1 VTTPARILIKEE
13 TLDPAYLP
21 QRLVRREKELQ
32 LLTKRY
38 REALAKGLAMHLLLT
53 GGVGSGKTALARRLG
68 SDLERTGRGNELP
81 VRTAYINC
89 WRRASDRTVMLDL
102 LRAVD
107 VSLPDRGYS
116 LSEMMDVFEQGLRRR
131 PQHLL
136 VILDEAAALVKQETK
151 LVYLLSR
158 SHEVELG
165 SISLLLVAAED
176 LLPYMDAPSR
186 SSFGVTHR
194 LALPPYDRADLVEIL
209 SARAEL
215 ALRPGSYDREVLDQI
230 ARIAVPNGDARFAL
244 EVLAGAAHVAEEA
257 GSDTL
262 LAEHVRRTKGSLLPT
277 LSESQLEAL
286 STNELGVL
294 LALSRSLC
302 SRGAAVASQKLRAAH
317 TALLEELGG
326 AVMSR
331 TTFWRTL
338 KELERDGLVTL
349 EAAGTGESSRVAMDD
364 LPASYLATL
373 VEERLGRGRRR
384 KA

>member
-1 VTTPARILIKEE
+1 MPSPARILLREE

-21 QRLVRREKELQ
+21 ARLVRRETELGIAS
-32 LLTKRY
+32 KRL
-38 REALAKGLAMHLLLT
+38 REALSKGLPYHLMVT
-53 GGVGSGKTALARRLG
+53 GGVGSGKTALVRRLA
-68 SDLERTGRGNELP
+68 SDLERSGRGEELP
-81 VRTAYINC
+81 VRQAYINC

-102 LRAVD
+102 LRSVD

-116 LSEMMDVFEQGLRRR
+116 LSEMIDVFEQGLRRH
-131 PQHLL
+131 PQHLV

-158 SHEVELG
+158 SREVELG

-176 LLPYMDAPSR
+176 LLPYLDAASR

-194 LALPPYDRADLVEIL
+194 LALAPYSREDLVEIL

-215 ALRPGSYDREVLDQI
+215 ALRRGSVDRETLDQV
-230 ARIAVPNGDARFAL
+230 ARIVAPNGDARFGL
-244 EVLAGAAHVAEEA
+244 ELLAGAAHAAEDA
-257 GSDTL
+257 GSDVL
-262 LAEHVRRTKGSLLPT
+262 LPEHVRRAKGSLVPT

-294 LALSRSLC
+294 LALSRSLKGKG
-302 SRGAAVASQKLRAAH
+302 SAVPSQKLRSAH

-326 AVMSR
+326 PPMSR

-338 KELERDGLVTL
+338 KELERDDLITL
-349 EAAGTGESSRVAMDD
+349 ESAGSGESSRVAMDD
-364 LPASYLATL
+364 LPASYLSTL
-373 VEERLGRGRRR
+373 VEERIGRASAR
-384 KA
+384 KG

>member
-1 VTTPARILIKEE
+1 MPSPARILVREE

-21 QRLVRREKELQ
+21 ARLVRRETELGIAS
-32 LLTKRY
+32 KRF
-38 REALAKGLAMHLLLT
+38 REALAKGLPYHLMVT
-53 GGVGSGKTALARRLG
+53 GGVGSGKTALVRRLA
-68 SDLERTGRGNELP
+68 SDLERAGRGTELP
-81 VRTAYINC
+81 IRQAYINC

-102 LRAVD
+102 LRNVD

-116 LSEMMDVFEQGLRRR
+116 LSEMMDVFEQGLRRH

-151 LVYLLSR
+151 IVYLLSR
-158 SHEVELG
+158 SREVELG

-176 LLPYMDAPSR
+176 LLPYLDAASR

-194 LALPPYDRADLVEIL
+194 LALAPYGREDLVEIL

-215 ALRPGSYDREVLDQI
+215 ALRRGSVERETLDQI
-230 ARIAVPNGDARFAL
+230 ARIVAPNGDARFGL
-244 EVLAGAAHVAEEA
+244 ELLAGAAHAAEDA
-257 GSDTL
+257 GSDML
-262 LAEHVRRTKGSLLPT
+262 LPEHVRRAKGSLVPT
-277 LSESQLEAL
+277 LSESQLEEL

-294 LALSRSLC
+294 LALSRSL
-302 SRGAAVASQKLRAAH
+302 RGKGSAVPSQKLRTAH
-317 TALLEELGG
+317 ASLLEELHSPP
-326 AVMSR
+326 MSR

-349 EAAGTGESSRVAMDD
+349 EAAGSGESSRVALDD

-373 VEERLGRGRRR
+373 VEERIGRASAR
-384 KA
+384 KG